1 MLAHLA
7 YPLVLALTVLLFI
20 GLTILGVLR
29 TTRRNRTFDARIVIA
44 LLAWLA
50 ITAYLTQRPGH
61 GSRLNLDL
69 LAYPAT
75 LEPLENILYFVP
87 LGILLA
93 TLGWRFIAVAGVGMA
108 VSATIEV
115 TQYFVNDGRTADIND
130 VITNTLGAILGW
142 LVVFAV
148 GRLAARRA
156 IGAGNPH
163 S

>member
-7 YPLVLALTVLLFI
+7 YPLIVGSTVLLFI
-20 GLTILGVLR
+20 GITIFGVLR
-29 TTRRNRTFDARIVIA
+29 TTRKNRSFDARIAIA
-44 LLAWLA
+44 LLAWLG

-75 LEPLENILYFVP
+75 LEPLENVLYFVP

-93 TLGWRFIAVAGVGMA
+93 TLGWRLIAVAGAGMA
-108 VSATIEV
+108 VSVTIEV

-130 VITNTLGAILGW
+130 VITNTLGAVVGW

-148 GRLAARRA
+148 RRFVARRA
-156 IGAGNPH
+156 DRRTV